1 MVTWHRGPDTDLQ
14 PNLALDRA
22 LHEQMLHC
30 LQVLNVEWVEILI
43 RPFPLKQAVRR
54 LIVLVEFLV
63 AHVTSLSPSLTCE
76 VFIAEPLMPPPMS
89 CEVVDLQ
96 SDLVVSPA
104 SLPLPP
110 PSVMDAPAAVVG
122 SSTPPAVSLEL
133 QAAGVRESFKV
144 KPPNLSSLEVFLRG
158 VAFVCSRRSAR
169 LTAKHRG
176 GTFELLGPHRLL
188 PGKVVLRQHMS
199 CPKSCSLRGGASSDL
214 RYFATAPPG
223 HVGYHE

>member
-110 PSVMDAPAAVVG
+110 PPRSWMHQLL
-122 SSTPPAVSLEL
+122 SLGHQL
-133 QAAGVRESFKV
+133 PLRCPWSFR
-144 KPPNLSSLEVFLRG
+144 PL
-158 VAFVCSRRSAR
+158 A
-169 LTAKHRG
+169 
-176 GTFELLGPHRLL
+176 
-188 PGKVVLRQHMS
+188 
-199 CPKSCSLRGGASSDL
+199 
-214 RYFATAPPG
+214 
-223 HVGYHE
+223 